1 MLGLGLAAI
10 EGFLHIADATNHPGA
25 IGLTPSA
32 LLLMCGGLT
41 GFSVRLKVFY
51 AHAQGFSRTHMLSLV
66 IDKNILGDVSCLQ
79 YNLTFHFYILSIS
92 ILKIIEERGRE
103 RERVNVHPH
112 KLLVAI

>member
-25 IGLTPSA
+25 NGLTPSA

-79 YNLTFHFYILSIS
+79 YNLTFPFLFSFHFYF
-92 ILKIIEERGRE
+92 EDNRRE
-103 RERVNVHPH
+103 RERERMNVHPH